1 VREDIANVEQD
12 EFWNSAAQATHWVEF
27 QDRHD
32 SLLAP
37 LNGHLLAAAE
47 ISERDHVLDVG
58 CGCGATTRAAARTA
72 RSGDALGIDLS
83 RAMLERARSLAAQEG
98 LTNVSFVRGDA
109 QVHRFREVV
118 IDVAISRFGVMFFA
132 NPVAAFAN
140 LARAVRDGG
149 RLVFLCWQELL
160 RNDWVLVFAST
171 AATVV
176 PPPEPASPD
185 APGPFALA
193 DSDRVRSILSDAGWQ
208 DVDIDEVREPLRV
221 GADADDTVAF
231 LGGTGFARRL
241 FEGVD
246 EATVAR
252 AIEAVRDALV
262 PYQSSDGVLLGSA
275 AWLVS
280 ATR

>member
-1 VREDIANVEQD
+1 VGEDVANVEQN

-27 QDRHD
+27 QDRYD
-32 SLLAP
+32 ALLAP
-37 LNGHLLAAAE
+37 MDGHLLAAAE
-47 ISERDHVLDVG
+47 ISDGHHVLDVG
-58 CGCGATTRAAARTA
+58 CGCGATSRAAAWA
-72 RSGDALGIDLS
+72 AGSGDVVGIDLS
-83 RAMLERARSLAAQEG
+83 QPMLEHARTITAEEG

-109 QVHRFREVV
+109 QVYEFGEVAF
-118 IDVAISRFGVMFFA
+118 DVALSRFGVMFFA
-132 NPVAAFAN
+132 DPVAAFAN

-149 RLVFLCWQELL
+149 RLVFLCWQELP
-160 RNDWVLVFAST
+160 RNDWQLVLASA

-176 PPPEPASPD
+176 PLPEPAPPD
-185 APGPFALA
+185 APGPFAFA
-193 DSDRVRSILSDAGWQ
+193 DADRVRSILSDAGWQ
-208 DVDIDEVREPLRV
+208 DVAIDEVQEPLRV
-221 GADADDTVAF
+221 GADADHTVAF

-262 PYQSSDGVLLGSA
+262 PYESADGVVLGSA